1 MPTRTPSTRP
11 SRGSPPSSR
20 AAVTVCFD
28 LDGTLLD
35 SHDGLVRS
43 YAHALAAMGRPPAAP
58 EALRSCIGP
67 PIRENLAR
75 LLGTTDP
82 ASIEAAVTAFRA
94 RYDAVGWSESRLYEG
109 VVPML
114 AAVRDLG
121 VRVLIATAKPQKFT
135 DRIVAHFGLDRLV
148 HAAFGPTL
156 DGSLDDKR
164 RLLAHVIETTS
175 IDPARATLVGDRHTD
190 VVAATTHGLFPLG
203 VAWGYGSRDELY
215 GAGAAIVVDTPGEA
229 LAAIVRWI
237 ESAAFPAAEDP
248 A

>member
-1 MPTRTPSTRP
+1 MS
-11 SRGSPPSSR
+11 SP
-20 AAVTVCFD
+20 AASAATLTVCFD

-43 YAHALAAMGRPPAAP
+43 YAHALAATGRPPADP
-58 EALRSCIGP
+58 EALRACIGP
-67 PIRENLAR
+67 PLRENLAR

-82 ASIEAAVTAFRA
+82 TTIEAAVTAFRA
-94 RYDAVGWSESRLYEG
+94 RYDAVGWSESRLYDG

-148 HAAFGPTL
+148 DAAFGPTL

-164 RLLAHVIETTS
+164 RLLAHVIATTS
-175 IDPARATLVGDRHTD
+175 LVPSRATLVGDRHTD
-190 VVAATTHGLFPLG
+190 VVAATTHGLFPVG
-203 VAWGYGSRDELY
+203 VSWGYGSRDELLT
-215 GAGAAIVVDTPGEA
+215 AGAAIVVDSPDAA
-229 LAAIVRWI
+229 LAALVQWM
-237 ESAAFPAAEDP
+237 ESAAPRAEEDL